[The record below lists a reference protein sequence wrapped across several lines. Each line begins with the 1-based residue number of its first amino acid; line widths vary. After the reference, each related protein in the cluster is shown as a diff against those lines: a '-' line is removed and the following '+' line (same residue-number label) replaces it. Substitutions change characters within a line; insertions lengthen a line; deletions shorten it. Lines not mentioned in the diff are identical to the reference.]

1 MNNRICVALVD
12 DDRIYQF
19 TTERLLQRLG
29 IDIDFLW
36 FKDGEEALVYIKTHK
51 LDADALPD
59 ILIVDINMPFMDGWQ
74 FLDAFKEL
82 KPLFAK
88 PIDIYMVSS
97 SIDDR
102 DMHRARSIAEVRDYV
117 EKPITREKLL
127 VILSA
132 ISRN

>member
-1 MNNRICVALVD
+1 MNNHITVALVD

-29 IDIDFLW
+29 IDIHFIW
-36 FKDGEEALVYIKTHK
+36 FRDGEEAIEYINKNKAT
-51 LDADALPD
+51 ADALPD
-59 ILIVDINMPFMDGWQ
+59 ILIVDINMPYMDGWQ
-74 FLDAFKEL
+74 FLDEFKEL
-82 KPLFAK
+82 KPQFAK

-102 DMHRARSIAEVRDYV
+102 DMLRARSIAEVRDYV
-117 EKPITREKLL
+117 EKPITREKLM